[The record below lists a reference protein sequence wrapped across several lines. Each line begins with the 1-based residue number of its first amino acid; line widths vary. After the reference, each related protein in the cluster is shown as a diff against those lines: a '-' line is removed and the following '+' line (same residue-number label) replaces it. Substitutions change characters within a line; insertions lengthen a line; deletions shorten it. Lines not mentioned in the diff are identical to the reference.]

1 MTRIQT
7 LLAAMAATLLP
18 AFAAAAHDGMHVDDA
33 YARVTPTAGA
43 VFFTLVN
50 HSIEDDRLISVTT
63 DAAARAEIHTN
74 IEDANG
80 VMQMRAL
87 PDGIVIPGLGEHA
100 LARGGDH
107 LMLMGLTKPLK
118 QGDVVTLTLTFER
131 GGAMTLDVPVDND
144 RAAEP
149 TGLGTMDHSGHD
161 MTGTTP

>member
-7 LLAAMAATLLP
+7 LLAAAAATLLT
-18 AFAAAAHDGMHVDDA
+18 ALSASAQNGIAVNDA
-33 YARVTPTAGA
+33 YARVTPKSGA

-50 HSIEDDRLISVTT
+50 RTVEDDRLISVIT
-63 DAAARAEIHTN
+63 DAAARAEIHTH

-118 QGDVVTLTLTFER
+118 QGDVVTLILTFER
-131 GGAMTLDVPVDND
+131 DGTMTLDVPVDND

-149 TGLGTMDHSGHD
+149 MGHGTMDHSGHD
-161 MTGTTP
+161 MSGATN